1 MLQSLQGKVAW
12 VTGAGTGIGEASAI
26 ALARDGAKVVL
37 SGRRQ
42 EPLDKTAESIKQAG
56 GEATVIALDVSDQAG
71 VKAAADKIKQQYG
84 RLDILFANA
93 GINVPK
99 RRWADLTPEGWNDV
113 VNIDLNGAFYCIYAV
128 LPMMREQKDGLIINL
143 SSWAG
148 KHVSYLSG
156 AAYTAAKHAMVAM
169 SQSIN
174 IEEFRNGIRSCALC
188 PAEVATPI
196 LDKRPIPVSAEDRAR
211 MLQPEDLA
219 ETVLYLAR
227 MPASVCVNEILISPT
242 WNRSYVSYGQPSNPG
257 V

>member
-1 MLQSLQGKVAW
+1 MLQSLGGKVAW
-12 VTGAGTGIGEASAI
+12 ITGAGTGIGEAAAL
-26 ALARDGAKVVL
+26 ALAREGSKVVL
-37 SGRRQ
+37 SGRRR
-42 EPLDKTAESIKQAG
+42 EPLDATAAQIQQAG
-56 GEATVIALDVSDQAG
+56 GDAMVAPLDVSDQAA
-71 VKAAADKIKQQYG
+71 VKTAADKIKQQYG

-99 RRWADLTPEGWNDV
+99 RRWADVTPEGWNDV
-113 VNIDLNGAFYCIYAV
+113 VAIDLNGAFYCIHAV

-143 SSWAG
+143 ASWAG
-148 KHVSYLSG
+148 RHVSYLSG
-156 AAYTAAKHAMVAM
+156 AAYTAAKHGMVAM

-174 IEEFRNGIRSCALC
+174 MEEFRNGIRSCALC

-196 LDKRPIPVSAEDRAR
+196 LDKRPIPVSAEDRAK

-219 ETVLYLAR
+219 ETVLYIAR

-242 WNRSYVSYGQPSNPG
+242 WNRSYLGYGTSQNPG